1 MVARMF
7 KYMHQKCA
15 CFVVHM
21 SIRRHDTR
29 YGNLAAYAHMRSCAH
44 VYTHVYIRVHTH
56 FYKYGYPH
64 YYPHVHTSQCKCL
77 YVYPCTWLC
86 LYTNMPVH
94 VYVDMSA
101 QAPRSTLQRRRR
113 CTLTGS
119 GRQTPSPPTGTCAL
133 QKIVND
139 CE

>member
-1 MVARMF
+1 MS
-7 KYMHQKCA
+7 KYVHQKCA

-64 YYPHVHTSQCKCL
+64 MVVFVHKHASARVCRHV
-77 YVYPCTWLC
+77 
-86 LYTNMPVH
+86 
-94 VYVDMSA
+94 
-101 QAPRSTLQRRRR
+101 R
-113 CTLTGS
+113 
-119 GRQTPSPPTGTCAL
+119 TGTPLDSATPPPL
-133 QKIVND
+133 HFDWEWPPNSLAAYRYMRAPKN